1 MKAEC
6 ENRTVLI
13 TGATDGLGKA
23 AALLLAERSY
33 RVFAAGR
40 SAEKRA
46 QLDALAR
53 EKKLPLE
60 TLELDVCDDAS
71 VKAAVS
77 QVLGKASA
85 IDVLVNNAGLVYGG
99 AVEDLRMED
108 WRRQFETNFFGVIRM
123 TQAVLPHMR
132 ERRKGRILMMSSVS
146 GVVTPPTQGAYSA
159 SKHAIEALANAL
171 RHELYPFGIET
182 ILIEPGY
189 IVTNIQQTAIDL
201 ARAYQEKIK
210 SGPYA
215 KIYATYWASAKST
228 RAQSKTTPEDCA
240 RIMLKAIEASG
251 PKARYCVTPL
261 ATSVKW
267 AKRLLTDSAV
277 DRIMRRSY
285 GITREK
291 TSRKEKPLIWAS
303 LWIRNLEGKAVL
315 ALFLPHFG
323 PRLVYGAFCVVGGGL
338 RARELDCIDPAEV
351 SDLVAF
357 RLQPDI
363 LDAGNFPR
371 HVLDAIDGFFPV
383 VVRHIVSELVDDH
396 VQHRFWLAEA
406 VLHRRAARV
415 QRTRRDS
422 CNEYRGAERHLR
434 AVFHG
439 RRHLFL
445 RNGNLASLCKA
456 REAKQLAATGE
467 VERLNMV

>member
-6 ENRTVLI
+6 ETRTVLI

-23 AALLLAERSY
+23 AALLLAERGY

-46 QLDALAR
+46 QLDALGR

-77 QVLGKASA
+77 KVLGKAGA
-85 IDVLVNNAGLVYGG
+85 I
-99 AVEDLRMED
+99 EDLRMED

-146 GVVTPPTQGAYSA
+146 GFVTPPTQGAYSA

-189 IVTNIQQTAIDL
+189 IVTNIQQTAMDL

-215 KIYATYWASAKST
+215 KIYSTYWASAKST
-228 RAQSKTTPEDCA
+228 RAESKTTPEDCS
-240 RIMLKAIEASG
+240 RIMLKAIEAPR

-261 ATSVKW
+261 ARSVKW

-277 DRIMRRSY
+277 DRIMRRRY
-285 GITREK
+285 GITRE
-291 TSRKEKPLIWAS
+291 
-303 LWIRNLEGKAVL
+303 G
-315 ALFLPHFG
+315 
-323 PRLVYGAFCVVGGGL
+323 
-338 RARELDCIDPAEV
+338 
-351 SDLVAF
+351 
-357 RLQPDI
+357 
-363 LDAGNFPR
+363 
-371 HVLDAIDGFFPV
+371 
-383 VVRHIVSELVDDH
+383 
-396 VQHRFWLAEA
+396 
-406 VLHRRAARV
+406 
-415 QRTRRDS
+415 
-422 CNEYRGAERHLR
+422 
-434 AVFHG
+434 
-439 RRHLFL
+439 
-445 RNGNLASLCKA
+445 
-456 REAKQLAATGE
+456 
-467 VERLNMV
+467 